1 MEKRGQLG
9 FGELVPWIIGIGVL
23 VLMIILYIAF
33 NDKGTSIIDF
43 LKNMWR
49 FGG

>member
-1 MEKRGQLG
+1 MKKRGQLG
-9 FGELVPWIIGIGVL
+9 FSELVPWIIAIGALVL
-23 VLMIILYIAF
+23 VIILYIAF
-33 NDKGTSIIDF
+33 NDKGSSIIES